1 MKKKY
6 DSEQVGRIKRNEEA
20 VNRVAASVSALKEA
34 IKSYDDVSEDIK
46 SLTEYY
52 ESSDWKKDFSDDENN
67 LIPKDL
73 KRGVLSEDGIYNLLD
88 EVKELNQILKRDDVN
103 D

>member
-20 VNRVAASVSALKEA
+20 FNRVAASVSALKEA

-52 ESSDWKKDFSDDENN
+52 DSSDWKKDSSDDDNN
-67 LIPKDL
+67 LIPNDL